1 MIKVSMKSLMVC
13 TVATLSL
20 GGAFKFTNLFK
31 TANQQLRGAASKS
44 IFEFEVQ
51 SIDTGKQVP
60 LNDYKG
66 KNAYL
71 LVNVASQ

>member
-1 MIKVSMKSLMVC
+1 MIKVSMKSLFIC

-20 GGAFKFTNLFK
+20 GGAFKFSNIFK
-31 TANQQLRGAASKS
+31 TANQQLRGAAQKS

-51 SIDTGKQVP
+51 SIDTGKPVS
-60 LNDYKG
+60 LSEYRG
-66 KNAYL
+66 KKAYL